1 MPWQTMNLVE
11 AREAF
16 VRASELGD
24 EYFSRLCQSF
34 GISRATGYKWLSRY
48 REAGNRSNVL
58 EDRSRRPHRTNA
70 ASEQVEQDVL
80 RLRSQHGWGPHK
92 ISFVLKSDG
101 TSVGHS
107 TVYRILKKHGQIKAE
122 DAHASAWIHDVFVA
136 DNPEPKIDAQLPA
149 GFTCRLREG
158 CLRDRKKAMAVI
170 ARLKGIPL
178 HTIAKGLSLTPQT
191 ITRYT
196 DQYASGGLEELFRHR
211 RSKIDDAAHQ
221 AAVFAMLHSPPS
233 ASGINRTT
241 WKMADL
247 QRVLRETGHRLSE
260 RRIRRIIKVGGYKW
274 RRARIVLTSNDPD
287 YETKLKSV
295 KAILANLTADQAF
308 FSIDEYGPF
317 AIKRKPGRKLV
328 EPGTEYVV
336 PQWQKSK
343 GWMIMTA
350 ALELSGNQ
358 VTHFYSRNKNTEEM
372 IKMADILRSQYRD
385 CSKIYLSW
393 DAASWP
399 ISKKL
404 LAHVEQINSRA
415 AKDCSPCIE
424 LAPLPAGA
432 QFLNVIESIFSGM
445 SRAIIHNSDYP
456 SLNAAKAAIDRYFTE
471 RNTHF
476 ARNPKRAGCKIWGKE
491 RVPSEFHEGQN
502 CKDPAYR

>member
-1 MPWQTMNLVE
+1 MPWRTRNLIE

-16 VRASELGD
+16 VRAAELGD
-24 EYFSRLCQSF
+24 VYFSRLCRSF
-34 GISRATGYKWLSRY
+34 GISRVTGYKWFSRY
-48 REAGNRSNVL
+48 QEAGNRCDVF
-58 EDRSRRPHRTNA
+58 EDRSRRPHRTTVT
-70 ASEQVEQDVL
+70 SEQAEQDVL
-80 RLRSQHGWGPHK
+80 RLRAQHGWGPHK
-92 ISFVLKSDG
+92 ISFALRTDG

-107 TVYRILKKHGQIKAE
+107 TVYRILKKHGHIQME
-122 DAHASAWIHDVFVA
+122 DPDASAWIHNAFVA
-136 DNPEPKIDAQLPA
+136 GNPEPCVDAELPA
-149 GFTCRLREG
+149 GFADHLSNG

-178 HTIAKGLSLTPQT
+178 HTIAKCLSLTPRT
-191 ITRYT
+191 ISRHSA
-196 DQYASGGLEELFRHR
+196 QYASGGLEELFHHR
-211 RSKIDDAAHQ
+211 TSKINDGAHEG
-221 AAVFAMLHSPPS
+221 AVFAMLHSPPS

-247 QRVLRETGHRLSE
+247 QRVLRERGHLLSE
-260 RRIRRIIKVGGYKW
+260 GRIRRIIKAGGYKW
-274 RRARIVLTSNDPD
+274 RRAKVVLTSNDPE
-287 YETKLKSV
+287 YETKLRSV

-328 EPGTEYVV
+328 EPGTKYIV

-343 GWMIMTA
+343 GWMIITA
-350 ALELSGNQ
+350 ALDLSRNQ
-358 VTHFYSRNKNTEEM
+358 VTHFYSRNKNTNEM
-372 IKMADILRSQYRD
+372 IKMADILRSQCRE

-393 DAASWP
+393 DAASWH

-404 LAHVEQINSRA
+404 LAHIEQINA
-415 AKDCSPCIE
+415 QAEKDCSPSIE

-456 SLNAAKAAIDRYFTE
+456 SLDAAKAAIDRYF
-471 RNTHF
+471 
-476 ARNPKRAGCKIWGKE
+476 AGNPKRAGCKIWGKE
-491 RVPSEFHEGQN
+491 LVPSEFHEGQN